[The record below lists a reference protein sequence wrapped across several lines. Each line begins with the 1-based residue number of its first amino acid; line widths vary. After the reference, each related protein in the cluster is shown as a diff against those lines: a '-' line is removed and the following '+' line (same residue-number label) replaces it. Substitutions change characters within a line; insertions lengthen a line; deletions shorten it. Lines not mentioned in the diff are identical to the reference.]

1 MPDFAF
7 GRFAAVFDFSRQRR
21 HGPDV
26 AMRDFLVR
34 GQRWRDLQSHQGDAC
49 QDTADDNRDGHY
61 FNVVK
66 NVAHASSPLLM
77 LMRTAV

>member
-7 GRFAAVFDFSRQRR
+7 GRFAAVSISADSDGTAQMSRC
-21 HGPDV
+21 
-26 AMRDFLVR
+26 AIFLCG
-34 GQRWRDLQSHQGDAC
+34 GQRWQNLQSHQGDAC
-49 QDTADDNRDGHY
+49 HDTADDNRDGHY
-61 FNVVK
+61 INVVK